1 MNKLMFPQPP
11 YSPALQA
18 IQDAMAPY
26 IKQREMMEAYI
37 QVQSVALEPL
47 REMVRQQELAIQ
59 DVKDHFAQTQGLVQ
73 SVVSE
78 FAQYSSAM
86 EAVRQDVLNSIK
98 QLNPLRLIEL
108 GNTISSS
115 VPPSSKEVLDPLDE
129 ALSQI
134 DDHHKESKC
143 RSLKKYCLKER
154 KFTYRFSKN
163 HVQNHLSRAKPIL
176 KRFAILFLIN
186 RIGYALTNLVPE
198 NERHTAFLL
207 TLLMAAI
214 ALWQELTQDQSK

>member
-1 MNKLMFPQPP
+1 MNKQMFPQPP

-18 IQDAMAPY
+18 IQDA

-37 QVQSVALEPL
+37 QAQSVAWEPL

-59 DVKDHFAQTQGLVQ
+59 DAKDHFAQTQSLIQ
-73 SVVSE
+73 CVVSD
-78 FAQYSSAM
+78 FAQHSSAI

-98 QLNPLRLIEL
+98 QLNPLHLIEL

-115 VPPSSKEVLDPLDE
+115 VPPSSEEVLDPLDE

-134 DDHHKESKC
+134 DNHHEESK
-143 RSLKKYCLKER
+143 RHRLKKYYLNER
-154 KFTYRFSKN
+154 KFTYRFAKN
-163 HVQNHLSRAKPIL
+163 HVQHSLSRAKPIL

-186 RIGYALTNLVPE
+186 RIGYALTNLVPD
-198 NERHTAFLL
+198 NERYSAFLL

-214 ALWQELTQDQSK
+214 ALWQELTE